1 MKKLLITGSTG
12 FIGKSLINLFLTKKY
27 KIFALTRKNIKNKN
41 INYIKSDLFDH
52 TKIKKIIKK
61 IKPNYLIHLAWEAN
75 PKKFHQSGTNFK
87 WLHSSLN
94 LYYNFCKYG
103 GRRALLI
110 GSCAEYNFNKKILKE
125 DFIKKTDHTRYS
137 LCKETFLDHA
147 YKISKKFNTQL
158 IWARLF
164 WIYGINQKRGRLIPD
179 LIYSAKKSK
188 KIIVKNPSSI
198 VNLLNVKDVCI
209 ALYKMF
215 ESNITGIVNIADKKN
230 IKVID
235 IVNKCKNIFKN
246 YKLNYKINKIQYSKP
261 YSVEIKKLNLI
272 RFNRLYSLEKG
283 LKEFL

>member
-103 GRRALLI
+103 GHRALLI

-209 ALYKMF
+209 ALYKIF

>member
-209 ALYKMF
+209 ALYKIF

-261 YSVEIKKLNLI
+261 YSVEIKKLSLI

>member
-209 ALYKMF
+209 ALYKIF